1 MLVPH
6 IIYHLKDIINT
17 FQMSADRK
25 WFYPRLLWH
34 YRYKMALWKSI
45 HFKEWLITLDI
56 FVLIA
61 RAASHFEAFHSAFK
75 MSVNRNGF
83 YLQFLSYYEY
93 KMHLL
98 DLIPFKEC
106 PITQDVIML
115 MPHVIC
121 HLKGIINTFQT
132 SADRKCFYPRSIC
145 DIEMFPRIES
155 GSIRGQNWLIS
166 SRNPL
171 VTHDPN

>member
-17 FQMSADRK
+17 FRMRVDRK
-25 WFYPRLLWH
+25 WFYPQLLWH

-83 YLQFLSYYEY
+83 YLQFSSYYEY

-121 HLKGIINTFQT
+121 HLKAIINSFQT
-132 SADRKCFYPRSIC
+132 SADRKGFYPRSIC

-166 SRNPL
+166 SRNPP

>member
-61 RAASHFEAFHSAFK
+61 RAASHFEAFLSAFK
-75 MSVNRNGF
+75 MSVDRNGF
-83 YLQFLSYYEY
+83 YPRFLSYYEY

-106 PITQDVIML
+106 LITQDIIML
-115 MPHVIC
+115 VLHVIC
-121 HLKGIINTFQT
+121 HLKGIINSCQT
-132 SADRKCFYPRSIC
+132 SVDRKCFYPCSIR

-155 GSIRGQNWLIS
+155 GSIRGQI
-166 SRNPL
+166 
-171 VTHDPN
+171 D